1 MRIDRKKLAGIMFD
15 KDITATALAQKCN
28 VSRQTISNIRHGKSC
43 LDAVGKAIAN
53 ALEVDINDLI
63 ENQ

>member
-1 MRIDRKKLAGIMFD
+1 MRIDRRKLAAIMFD

-43 LDAVGKAIAN
+43 LDAVGKAIAD
-53 ALEVDINDLI
+53 ALEIDVTEII